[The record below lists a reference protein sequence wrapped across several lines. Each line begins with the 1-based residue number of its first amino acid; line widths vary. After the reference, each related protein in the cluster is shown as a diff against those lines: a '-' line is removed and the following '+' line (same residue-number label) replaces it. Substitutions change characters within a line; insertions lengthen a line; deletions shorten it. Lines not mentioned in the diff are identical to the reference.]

1 MFMGEVQHS
10 LDNKGRLTIPA
21 RYRDLLEGGA
31 YITQGFERNLMVW
44 PVSAFEHIMQSLSAR
59 SITDPDTRM
68 LQRLIFSR
76 GERLEVDGAG
86 RILIPQFLRQFA
98 MLDSEVVVVGV
109 GNYFEIWSPE
119 LWGPQLS
126 QIQDADANA
135 VRFKAFDISFG

>member
-31 YITQGFERNLMVW
+31 YITQGFDRNLMVW
-44 PVSAFEHIMQSLSAR
+44 PDSAFKHIQQSLGAK
-59 SITDPDTRM
+59 SITDPDTRV
-68 LQRLIFSR
+68 LQRLLFSR
-76 GERLEVDGAG
+76 GERLDVDGSG

-98 MLDSEVVVVGV
+98 MLGSDVVVVGV
-109 GNYFEIWSPE
+109 GKYFEIWSPD
-119 LWGPQLS
+119 LWAPQLT

>member
-10 LDNKGRLTIPA
+10 LDSKGRLTIPA
-21 RYRDLLEGGA
+21 RFRDLLEGGA

-44 PVSAFEHIMQSLSAR
+44 PDSAFEHIQQSLSAR
-59 SITDPDTRM
+59 SITDPDTR
-68 LQRLIFSR
+68 LLHRLIFSR

-109 GNYFEIWSPE
+109 GHYFEIWSPD
-119 LWGPQLS
+119 LWAPQLA

>member
-31 YITQGFERNLMVW
+31 YITQGFDRNLMVW
-44 PVSAFEHIMQSLSAR
+44 PVSAFEHILQSLGAK
-59 SITDPDTRM
+59 SITDPDTRL
-68 LQRLIFSR
+68 LQRLLFSR
-76 GERLEVDGAG
+76 GEQLDVDGSG

-98 MLDSEVVVVGV
+98 MLGSDVVIVGV
-109 GNYFEIWSPE
+109 GKYFEIWSLD
-119 LWGPQLS
+119 LWGPQLT